1 MMQKRVN
8 RSATQ
13 LKKAFQLG
21 AIATAITLGFSLSGA
36 AIAHEEALNSGW
48 CSGGQIS
55 ILGQFKL
62 NKTLLQQFAK
72 ESSGVCSQLKSCGQ
86 FDDEYG
92 VAFRTAGALCHSF
105 SEAELTYKNIGDHLS
120 VRAIFHSPAT
130 MKNSEANHH
139 DLYSFE
145 QGLEFSCGLCE
156 LDNSVAKDE
165 ERAVES
171 R

>member
-1 MMQKRVN
+1 MQKLVN
-8 RSATQ
+8 KTTNLVKTTLKVGTLAT
-13 LKKAFQLG
+13 AVMLG
-21 AIATAITLGFSLSGA
+21 AGVSSTAF
-36 AIAHEEALNSGW
+36 AHEEAINTGW
-48 CSGGQIS
+48 CSGGQIT

-62 NKTLLQQFAK
+62 NQALLQQFAK

-92 VAFRTAGALCHSF
+92 VAYKTAGALCHSF

-139 DLYSFE
+139 TLYSFE

-156 LDNSVAKDE
+156 LGDSAVKDDGQHAK
-165 ERAVES
+165 S